1 MIFFVVVVNDVM
13 ECCGIT
19 EQVMNTHVLLSL
31 RQSFYLYDIPVAS
44 AVDHGD
50 VLSIRQLTPLTDR
63 HSLIVSITFFI
74 I

>member
-1 MIFFVVVVNDVM
+1 MIFVVVVVNDVM

-31 RQSFYLYDIPVAS
+31 RQSFYLYDIAS